1 MKTIFALLVL
11 FSVAL
16 SQQQV
21 QAQEVQSYEEWRK
34 GLAKGSKTAS
44 KPAAKATKATPP
56 AKAATTKTAKTP
68 PVKATA
74 NAEGKTEIKAAAPAM
89 AAPAGFFTGTLPCTD
104 CQGIQTELELT
115 GDANG
120 SNRSF
125 ALKQTYLGKPADKSV
140 VLSTGKWFLAK
151 GNKQDPDAVVLQLI
165 PTSGKIDPMYFLQ
178 VSESEVKLLTRQQAE
193 IKGQQNHILKRQ

>member
-34 GLAKGSKTAS
+34 SLAKGNKKAT
-44 KPAAKATKATPP
+44 KPAAKAATAKKTSPAKTSP
-56 AKAATTKTAKTP
+56 AKATAK
-68 PVKATA
+68 
-74 NAEGKTEIKAAAPAM
+74 AEGKTKSKAVAPAM
-89 AAPAGFFTGTLPCTD
+89 AAPAGYFTGTLPCSD
-104 CQGIQTELELT
+104 CQGIISELELT

-125 ALKQTYLGKPADKSV
+125 SLKQTYLGKPADKN
-140 VLSTGKWFLAK
+140 VLTSSGKWFLAK
-151 GNKQDPDAVVLQLI
+151 GNKQDPNAVVLQLI

-178 VSESEVKLLTRQQAE
+178 VSETEVKLLDRQQAE
-193 IKGQQNHILKRQ
+193 IKGQQNFILKRQ